1 MLDGNVAEHINS
13 LVPQILGI
21 ARVEN
26 HKEKGGHEIWAK
38 SGLGRSIV
46 LQSHVDPVPEFIIRS
61 NLRTMGLTVKE
72 FISFVERKS

>member
-1 MLDGNVAEHINS
+1 MGTLQNIS
-13 LVPQILGI
+13 I
-21 ARVEN
+21 ALFRKFLESQGL
-26 HKEKGGHEIWAK
+26 KIIRKKGGHERWAK